1 MLTFIVIVNIM
12 RILIS
17 LFFLLLYFSCFGQ
30 QESKLK
36 DDISEKDLNTINL
49 YRTKIIQYINPNP
62 DSAIFYSNKI
72 KILSENLNYRK
83 GIVDA
88 NYMLGQCQK
97 RLQQNDSAIVY
108 FKKSLDLSN
117 KINYEKGK
125 ARAYN
130 SIGRTYYLLGKM
142 EASIDACKKAINL
155 TQKFDDEGNLI
166 LADSHLALATAY
178 ARQNQME
185 DALVN
190 LLVIDSIHN
199 KSNLRPD
206 VIAAAYQNLGNI
218 YLELNNYDFSERYYL
233 MANKEFYKLPE
244 QSAKYF

>member
-1 MLTFIVIVNIM
+1 
-12 RILIS
+12 
-17 LFFLLLYFSCFGQ
+17 
-30 QESKLK
+30 
-36 DDISEKDLNTINL
+36 
-49 YRTKIIQYINPNP
+49 
-62 DSAIFYSNKI
+62 
-72 KILSENLNYRK
+72 
-83 GIVDA
+83 
-88 NYMLGQCQK
+88 MLGQCQK

-142 EASIDACKKAINL
+142 EASIDDCKKAINL

-190 LLVIDSIHN
+190 LLVIVQWPVS
-199 KSNLRPD
+199 
-206 VIAAAYQNLGNI
+206 
-218 YLELNNYDFSERYYL
+218 
-233 MANKEFYKLPE
+233 
-244 QSAKYF
+244 